1 MMLASTF
8 AANVARWSD
17 DRNITKGST
26 PDRQFLKLME
36 EFKEVCE
43 AIECHDVA
51 DTMDGIGDTLVV
63 VAIILHQSGL
73 SFSKSFERGL
83 KMRAAHAGLIDDPMI
98 VLGSSFGEIAMGIA
112 KESVSGIEEGC
123 SGVVK
128 GLKMLCDAASI
139 DIHDCMD
146 DAWEMIKD
154 RRGVMQGG
162 IFVKEADRVPG
173 AAT

>member
-26 PDRQFLKLME
+26 PERQFFKLME

-63 VAIILHQSGL
+63 LAIIMHQSDKNFFPVFQKGID
-73 SFSKSFERGL
+73 
-83 KMRAAHAGLIDDPMI
+83 MRAAHAGLIDDPMI
-98 VLGSSFGEIAMGIA
+98 VLGSSLGEIAVGIV
-112 KESVSGIEEGC
+112 KGSVSSIEEGC
-123 SGVVK
+123 IGVVK
-128 GLKMLCDAASI
+128 GLKMLCDAAAI
-139 DIHDCMD
+139 DINDCMSE
-146 DAWEMIKD
+146 AWEAIKD

-162 IFVKEADRVPG
+162 IFVKEADLPG
-173 AAT
+173 AAS